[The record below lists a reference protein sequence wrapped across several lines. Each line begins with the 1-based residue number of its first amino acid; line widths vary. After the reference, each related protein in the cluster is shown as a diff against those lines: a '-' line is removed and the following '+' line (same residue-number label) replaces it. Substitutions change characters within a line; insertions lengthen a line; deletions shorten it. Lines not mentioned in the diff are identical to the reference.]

1 MISKRE
7 GHPVITSRTNTI
19 FKKLFSLQTS
29 KGIKEN
35 GVFLAGGEKVIKE
48 ILRENKESVITLIR
62 MPDMPVISPALSNVK
77 QITLSKERFNELNL
91 LGTTGPL
98 LELRLPE
105 IARFSA
111 NAPWPLGCSLFIPFG
126 DPENIGAVIRSAV
139 GLGAS
144 RIVLLS
150 EAACPFLPRAIRAS
164 AGSILWIRLEYGPA
178 LADIASLSVK
188 IPFYS
193 LDMRGRHLA
202 GVVWPPIFGLIAG
215 MEGTGLPADIKE
227 KCISVSIPL
236 ENGLN
241 SLNAATAVSIALW
254 DWKTKKRTTTD
265 QS

>member
-7 GHPVITSRTNTI
+7 GHTIISSRSNAI

-48 ILRENKESVITLIR
+48 ILRDNKELVITWIR
-62 MPDMPVISPALSNVK
+62 TPDMPGTSPALSGLK
-77 QITLSKERFNELNL
+77 QVTFSKERFNEINL
-91 LGTTGPL
+91 VGTAGPL

-105 IARFSA
+105 IARFST
-111 NAPWPLGCSLFIPFG
+111 NAPWPLGCTLFIPFG

-139 GLGAS
+139 GLGVS
-144 RIVLLS
+144 RVVLLS

-164 AGSILWIRLEYGPA
+164 AGSILRIRLEYGPA
-178 LADIASLSVK
+178 LADIAALPVK
-188 IPFYS
+188 VPFYS
-193 LDMRGRHLA
+193 LDMRGRNLT
-202 GVVWPPIFGLIAG
+202 GVVWPPTFGLIAG
-215 MEGTGLPADIKE
+215 MEGTGLTADIKE

-236 ENGLN
+236 ENGLD

-254 DWKTKKRTTTD
+254 DWKTKNN
-265 QS
+265 QP